1 MLSGIL
7 KQVNKSRSR
16 WYTIAKT
23 RFLTYNLYLGVKVT
37 QNVAQYR
44 LHNMTYAPVKFEV
57 NIPMVKEKKHLQ
69 KIHCMTLTYAP
80 AKFEI
85 ATSNSLGEDAFTR
98 KYII

>member
-1 MLSGIL
+1 M
-7 KQVNKSRSR
+7 
-16 WYTIAKT
+16 
-23 RFLTYNLYLGVKVT
+23 TYNLYLGVKVT
-37 QNVAQYR
+37 QNVAQNR

-57 NIPMVKEKKHLQ
+57 NISMVKEKKHLQ